1 MGEKPRTSRA
11 SAAALFGG
19 ALLVGWICRQAESG
33 RNANPAAATSA
44 ASVAT
49 IADPFPE
56 QPEDLEVRIWLAG
69 ALAEADA
76 PKLAEIARK
85 LSAVPELDDKAW
97 HGLFSC
103 WFATDPAAAWA
114 FAGGN
119 DSLRRIAIEEWA
131 ALDPAAARVAVEIPS
146 LGEWPLLIKGAA
158 RKDAAIA
165 FQLLEQ
171 ALAAGVKIDLQSFS
185 PLDEFGLEPRH
196 FAALAATNPRSVVAW
211 AERFP
216 EADLLGAAFSGWHE
230 TNPDDALAWLQSRP
244 DRDDILFQLADSL
257 RYSVPYQGALVDLLV
272 DGLPAGNRRLEALHE
287 VLEYLAYEDPD
298 LAAKEAARVFP
309 DPELR
314 AEAIGKIA
322 SIVAET
328 DFDKAW
334 EILDQL
340 DLSVQG
346 IRRVDLPS
354 VELGVG
360 ADTRTVN
367 TYSSYEWDL
376 TSMRGLVSPAEI
388 RSELLGRLIDVDKE
402 AAVRVMGRLAA
413 DDLFQIGDRAFRT
426 WLFSE
431 PEEAIRWLAPKL
443 GDEFELER
451 AGDFMFRSAYYDW
464 KEPAVLR
471 DLIQELPNG
480 AVRSVLA
487 LQAAENLAESDPLEA
502 LRFARDS
509 STAPEVMEEV
519 YDTWAEN
526 DPRAALA
533 HLAADPDAPPSAWAR
548 IAEDALKETPEEFVR
563 KVAEISNDSSHDS
576 AAAKIVEFSIQSDD
590 PLPAAGWALAI
601 RGEAERQAAME
612 EVLDRLG
619 GDLRL
624 ARDADTAESLRDL
637 ISTSPHLPE
646 PEKARWLE
654 RIDLE
659 FTPP

>member
-1 MGEKPRTSRA
+1 MGEKTRTSRA
-11 SAAALFGG
+11 SAAAVFG
-19 ALLVGWICRQAESG
+19 AAMLVGWVCRQAESG
-33 RNANPAAATSA
+33 RNGDPAAAA
-44 ASVAT
+44 AAVFEAA
-49 IADPFPE
+49 IAAPFPE
-56 QPEDLEVRIWLAG
+56 QAEDLEVRIWLAG

-76 PKLAEIARK
+76 PKLAEIAAK
-85 LSAVPELDDKAW
+85 LSTVPELDDKAW

-103 WFATDPAAAWA
+103 WFATDPATAWA
-114 FAGGN
+114 FASGS
-119 DSLRRIAIEEWA
+119 DHLRRIAVEEWA
-131 ALDPAAARVAVEIPS
+131 ALDPAAALAAVDNPD
-146 LGEWPLLIKGAA
+146 LTEWPLLIRGAG
-158 RKDAAIA
+158 RNDASAA
-165 FQLLEQ
+165 FELLEE

-196 FAALAATNPRSVVAW
+196 FATLAATDPHSAVAW

-216 EADLLGAAFSGWHE
+216 KTDLLGAAFSGWHE
-230 TNPDDALAWLQSRP
+230 ANTADALAWLQSRP

-298 LAAKEAARVFP
+298 LAEKEAARVFP

-340 DLSVQG
+340 DPSVQG

-354 VELGVG
+354 IELADG
-360 ADTRTVN
+360 AGTRTLN
-367 TYSSYEWDL
+367 FHSSYAWNL
-376 TSMRGLVSPAEI
+376 TSMRGLVSPAEM
-388 RSELLGRLIDVDKE
+388 RSMLLDRMIGVDK
-402 AAVRVMGRLAA
+402 AAAIRVMDRLTSE
-413 DDLFQIGDRAFRT
+413 DLFQIAEPAFET
-426 WLFSE
+426 WQYRE
-431 PEEAIRWLAPKL
+431 PEEAVRWIARKL
-443 GDEFELER
+443 GDQGELYRVE
-451 AGDFMFRSAYYDW
+451 DFLYDDW
-464 KEPAVLR
+464 QDPAALR
-471 DLIQELPNG
+471 NLIQELPEG
-480 AVRSVLA
+480 TVRSALA
-487 LQAAENLAESDPLEA
+487 LQAASDLAGSDPLAA

-509 STAPEVMEEV
+509 SNAPEVVEEV
-519 YDTWAEN
+519 YNTWAEN
-526 DPRAALA
+526 DPGAAFE
-533 HLAADPDAPPSAWAR
+533 HLSSDPEAPASAWAR
-548 IAEDALKETPEEFVR
+548 IAGNALKEVPEEFVQ
-563 KVAEISNDSSHDS
+563 KVAELSDDAAHDG

-590 PLPAAGWALAI
+590 PLPAAHWALAI

-612 EVLDRLG
+612 EVFQRLG

-624 ARDADTAESLRDL
+624 ARDATTAESLRGL
-637 ISTSPHLPE
+637 VSSSYILPE
-646 PEKARWLE
+646 TEKEQWLE